1 MIKIGV
7 ICEYNPFHK
16 GHERLLSA
24 LRSAFE
30 GEDALILSL
39 MSGNYVERGDFAVLP
54 KYQRA
59 AMALRHGSDLVLELP
74 YPYAGA
80 CGEVFAAA
88 GVSLLTSLG
97 MDEIAFGAECGD
109 AVALAETAD
118 RLLSPAFEQALAEEK
133 KRCPQAAFAPLR
145 AKVFR
150 ALYGKDLPVL
160 PNDMLALEYL
170 KAIKRQKAPLVPR
183 VIPRAGQESAA
194 AVRNAF
200 AAGDFAAL
208 SSLVPDDVAAL
219 LAKSRPVTLDKM
231 EKAFLASLRL
241 ADPAGKTW
249 DQVADAPSSLLR
261 RLQKTAMSAESLD
274 ELLQKAATKKYT
286 NARIRRALLSW
297 TLGVTRE
304 RLAAPPCFTRLLG
317 ANEKRR
323 RYLSSLSFPVIT
335 RGGEQNKWGSL
346 VADALNFADRA
357 DRFYALADENP
368 RFLAPILIGVGT

>member
-219 LAKSRPVTLDKM
+219 
-231 EKAFLASLRL
+231 
-241 ADPAGKTW
+241 
-249 DQVADAPSSLLR
+249 
-261 RLQKTAMSAESLD
+261 
-274 ELLQKAATKKYT
+274 
-286 NARIRRALLSW
+286 
-297 TLGVTRE
+297 
-304 RLAAPPCFTRLLG
+304 
-317 ANEKRR
+317 
-323 RYLSSLSFPVIT
+323 
-335 RGGEQNKWGSL
+335 
-346 VADALNFADRA
+346 
-357 DRFYALADENP
+357 
-368 RFLAPILIGVGT
+368 